1 VKNSGR
7 IAAQL
12 IKSTLKGAAWLASSA
27 PSQTWFVLA
36 LGVIAAVVYFGF
48 QDQAGTLVGWSAV
61 PLGLWLVPVLF
72 LTLFRR
78 SVLISQWR
86 SVISALALG
95 LAISGGLGIFYA
107 PLASFSGDTYGGD
120 IGVAISRTPAEWG
133 RFDVSVSDYAA
144 AWARVV
150 GLLVLA
156 AVVYSPG
163 GSKRAG
169 AGSLGLLV
177 TAYVMA
183 VAGVVILNRRIENWR
198 YERSQAKALQAAD
211 RAEYEADQKAQAD
224 ARAVVEAATPVAV
237 VTTGNGE
244 SAEGSGEEL
253 GGEANSNRPNV
264 DGKDPE
270 NLANPI
276 TVAYPTPTEVEAA
289 DDTPT
294 PPPDYSAALRY
305 PWHLPNPEMLAIA
318 KPGGIT
324 QEEIDHTSALVVE
337 SLAQFGID
345 VSVDQVRQGPT
356 VTMYGLSP
364 GWKGRSEES
373 SGQRVRVDT
382 ILAREKDIALAL
394 ASPSLRFEAPV
405 PGESVVGIEVPNAH
419 PTQVTLRSV
428 MDAPEWDS
436 FSKSAALPVPL
447 GLGSGGESVMADLSR
462 MPHMLVAGST
472 GSGKSVC
479 MNAIIT
485 GLIMSKTPLEVRL
498 VMIDPKR
505 VELTPYQGIPHLYT
519 PVVVE
524 ADRAIIVLK
533 SLVDEMMGR
542 FRQLEKAGVKNI
554 AAYNDKAK
562 DRMPYLVI
570 LVDELADL
578 MLTGAGEVER
588 LLVRLAQ
595 LGRATGVHLVVAT
608 QRPSVDVVTGLIK
621 ANFPSRISFAVMSQI
636 DSRTILDST
645 GAEKLLGR
653 GDMLYMPI
661 DKPKPSRVQGA
672 FLNDQEIEGVVSVW
686 QNMSSPALPELHVT
700 FDEAGADM
708 DSPSSSGSNGDSYF
722 DQAVELTHSQKTLSV
737 SLLQRRLRIGYP
749 RAARLMDELE
759 DDGVVGAGEPGKPR
773 PVL

>member
-1 VKNSGR
+1 
-7 IAAQL
+7 
-12 IKSTLKGAAWLASSA
+12 
-27 PSQTWFVLA
+27 
-36 LGVIAAVVYFGF
+36 
-48 QDQAGTLVGWSAV
+48 
-61 PLGLWLVPVLF
+61 
-72 LTLFRR
+72 
-78 SVLISQWR
+78 
-86 SVISALALG
+86 
-95 LAISGGLGIFYA
+95 
-107 PLASFSGDTYGGD
+107 
-120 IGVAISRTPAEWG
+120 
-133 RFDVSVSDYAA
+133 
-144 AWARVV
+144 
-150 GLLVLA
+150 
-156 AVVYSPG
+156 
-163 GSKRAG
+163 
-169 AGSLGLLV
+169 
-177 TAYVMA
+177 
-183 VAGVVILNRRIENWR
+183 
-198 YERSQAKALQAAD
+198 
-211 RAEYEADQKAQAD
+211 
-224 ARAVVEAATPVAV
+224 
-237 VTTGNGE
+237 
-244 SAEGSGEEL
+244 
-253 GGEANSNRPNV
+253 
-264 DGKDPE
+264 
-270 NLANPI
+270 
-276 TVAYPTPTEVEAA
+276 
-289 DDTPT
+289 
-294 PPPDYSAALRY
+294 
-305 PWHLPNPEMLAIA
+305 
-318 KPGGIT
+318 
-324 QEEIDHTSALVVE
+324 
-337 SLAQFGID
+337 
-345 VSVDQVRQGPT
+345 
-356 VTMYGLSP
+356 
-364 GWKGRSEES
+364 
-373 SGQRVRVDT
+373 
-382 ILAREKDIALAL
+382 
-394 ASPSLRFEAPV
+394 
-405 PGESVVGIEVPNAH
+405 
-419 PTQVTLRSV
+419 
-428 MDAPEWDS
+428 
-436 FSKSAALPVPL
+436 
-447 GLGSGGESVMADLSR
+447 
-462 MPHMLVAGST
+462 
-472 GSGKSVC
+472 

-554 AAYNDKAK
+554 AAYNDKAT